1 MLKIAVGGFLFG
13 LYYPLVNVYI
23 MENHHFEWDNQLFLW
38 QCSIAMVVY
47 QRVSHISDILGYT
60 IGIYSVY
67 WGVIKTLLKFM
78 IIFEHSIEDV

>member
-1 MLKIAVGGFLFG
+1 VLKIAVGGFLFG

-23 MENHHFEWDNQLFLW
+23 TMEDHHFEWENQLLLW
-38 QCSIAMVVY
+38 QFSIALLVY

-78 IIFEHSIEDV
+78 IIFEHSMDV